1 MKLSPSGI
9 WPRAKYV
16 AALALIVAA
25 AVIAQT
31 APQILQAPNPPNAAA
46 QQEKP
51 YVVLVSLDGFRY
63 DYVTKYSAPNITAL
77 AHRGATAPAGMIPSY
92 PSLTFPN
99 HYAIVSGLYPEDS
112 GLVNNRFYDPARGQH
127 YVFTSKD
134 SDDGS
139 WYSGVPLWSL
149 AEQNQMRAA
158 CFFWPTSGAEIAGK
172 RPSYYLEYSATVPN
186 DERVTQVLQWLQL
199 PAAERPHFLTL
210 YMSDVDHAGHDHGPD
225 SPEVAEAVKVV
236 DAEIGK
242 LVAGIDALHMRV
254 DVIVLADHGMAK
266 VDGGWINLDQWA
278 DLSDFVT
285 DGSLL
290 YGKSE
295 ADAQKAYESLKNASP
310 KFHVYRRADVPA
322 ALHYNANPREGDPV
336 IVPTGPYLIRAHAP
350 VLQPGQTER
359 PPLVGEHGY
368 DPRAMAEM
376 KALFVAEGP
385 DIRTGADVQPFENVD
400 VYPFIA
406 QILGLPVGKIDGTA
420 KPLEAILTR
429 QKPN

>member
-1 MKLSPSGI
+1 MKPTRLGI

-77 AHRGATAPAGMIPSY
+77 AHRGATAHSGMIPSY

-172 RPSYYLEYSATVPN
+172 RPSYYLEYSASVPN
-186 DERVTQVLQWLQL
+186 DERVAQVLQWLQL

-210 YMSDVDHAGHDHGPD
+210 YMSDVDHAGTITVPI
-225 SPEVAEAVKVV
+225 ARK
-236 DAEIGK
+236 
-242 LVAGIDALHMRV
+242 
-254 DVIVLADHGMAK
+254 
-266 VDGGWINLDQWA
+266 W
-278 DLSDFVT
+278 
-285 DGSLL
+285 
-290 YGKSE
+290 
-295 ADAQKAYESLKNASP
+295 P
-310 KFHVYRRADVPA
+310 KR
-322 ALHYNANPREGDPV
+322 
-336 IVPTGPYLIRAHAP
+336 
-350 VLQPGQTER
+350 
-359 PPLVGEHGY
+359 
-368 DPRAMAEM
+368 
-376 KALFVAEGP
+376 
-385 DIRTGADVQPFENVD
+385 
-400 VYPFIA
+400 
-406 QILGLPVGKIDGTA
+406 
-420 KPLEAILTR
+420 
-429 QKPN
+429 